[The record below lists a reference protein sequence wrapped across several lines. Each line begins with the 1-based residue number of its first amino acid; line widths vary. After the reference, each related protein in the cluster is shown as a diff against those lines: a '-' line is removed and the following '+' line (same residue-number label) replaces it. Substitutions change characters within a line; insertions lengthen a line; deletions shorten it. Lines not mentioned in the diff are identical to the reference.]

1 MKDKCPQCTQGG
13 TARMLWLSQNRSR
26 SIPDLIFEKYFKS
39 EVQLKDSG
47 LDGNWTMPCEGMLDW
62 GCLTT
67 E

>member
-1 MKDKCPQCTQGG
+1 
-13 TARMLWLSQNRSR
+13 MLWSPQNHSR
-26 SIPDLIFEKYFKS
+26 SIPDLIFEKYLKS

>member
-1 MKDKCPQCTQGG
+1 
-13 TARMLWLSQNRSR
+13 MLWSPQNYSR
-26 SIPDLIFEKYFKS
+26 SIPDLFFVKYFKS

-47 LDGNWTMPCEGMLDW
+47 LDGNWTMPWEGWLDW

>member
-1 MKDKCPQCTQGG
+1 MKDKCHQCTQGG
-13 TARMLWLSQNRSR
+13 MARMLWSPQNHSR
-26 SIPDLIFEKYFKS
+26 SIPDLIFEKYLKS

>member
-1 MKDKCPQCTQGG
+1 
-13 TARMLWLSQNRSR
+13 MLWLSQNRSR